1 MNPTYFPLAVIIGI
15 AVSSPGAT
23 ALAAAGHA
31 YAFGSPGKASEAART
46 ITVNLADNYYEPD
59 AISVKA
65 GETVRFVL
73 KNSGEFLHEFSIDT
87 LAAHAEHRKE
97 MAEMMEMGMITP
109 TGIEPSKMNMDHSK
123 MDMSKMDHSKMG
135 INKTDHSKMDMSKT
149 DMPSKAGKPMRHD
162 DPNSVLLAPGESKEL
177 VWKFTKAMQ
186 IEFACNMPGHYESG
200 MLGRIGF
207 GK

>member
-1 MNPTYFPLAVIIGI
+1 MNPIFFSVPMLI
-15 AVSSPGAT
+15 ASAIAAHLTS
-23 ALAAAGHA
+23 ALAAPGHT
-31 YAFGSPGKASEAART
+31 YEFGALGKAASATRT
-46 ITVNLADNYYEPD
+46 IEVNLADNYYEPD
-59 AISVKA
+59 AISVKP

>member
-59 AISVKA
+59 NITVKA

-73 KNSGEFLHEFSIDT
+73 KNSGELLHEFSIDT
-87 LAAHAEHRKE
+87 LAEHAEHRKE

-109 TGIEPSKMNMDHSK
+109 TGVNPEKMNMDHSK
-123 MDMSKMDHSKMG
+123 MDMSKMDHSKMEMG
-135 INKTDHSKMDMSKT
+135 DAK
-149 DMPSKAGKPMRHD
+149 KAEGMAMRHD
-162 DPNSVLLAPGESKEL
+162 DPNTVMLAPGESREM
-177 VWKFTKAMQ
+177 VWKFTRAMQ

-200 MLGRIGF
+200 MLGRIDF
-207 GK
+207 SK

>member
-59 AISVKA
+59 NITVKA

-73 KNSGEFLHEFSIDT
+73 KNSGELLHEFSIDT
-87 LAAHAEHRKE
+87 LAEHAEHRKE

-109 TGIEPSKMNMDHSK
+109 TGVNPEKMNMDHSK
-123 MDMSKMDHSKMG
+123 MEMG
-135 INKTDHSKMDMSKT
+135 DAK
-149 DMPSKAGKPMRHD
+149 KAEGMAMRHD
-162 DPNSVLLAPGESKEL
+162 DPNTVMLAPGESREM
-177 VWKFTKAMQ
+177 VWKFTRAMQ

-200 MLGRIGF
+200 MLGRIDF
-207 GK
+207 SK